1 MSQQKPDSIPNMNAD
16 EKRLWNIAKRVGM
29 RINPAQIE
37 IVWKQ
42 IKEILKRNINR
53 NERVVNQLEVIAGR
67 FLVVYGS
74 YQGRLNIA
82 QIIRTDP
89 ELNEMGY
96 IGFAT
101 NGTNYKGSLGAI
113 FRAGSYDITKLRKTF
128 PNDRMGSLFIKEGY
142 QATIY
147 DASLKGRSQLL
158 TGSNNN
164 VTQYGIGVSSMVIER
179 TNPELQK
186 AKERISYQDSVINGL
201 KGTVGRLNT
210 EKRQAQQ
217 FAKDSQ
223 FQMNQARSQVR
234 DAELAHQETK
244 KILDS
249 SEEALRLSETESDNR
264 ALAGA
269 AAAHPQPE
277 MFQDFQSIGNTLRD
291 SSTTNTIALAALVVA
306 LSVSFYTISKN

>member
-29 RINPAQIE
+29 GINPAQIE
-37 IVWKQ
+37 RVWKH

-53 NERVVNQLEVIAGR
+53 NERTVNQLEVIAGR

-101 NGTNYKGSLGAI
+101 NGTNYKGSLGTI